1 MAATTPNN
9 SHEHLLI
16 VEDEKGRRS
25 VTLSDDVYSIGRDR
39 SCDIHLSSQF
49 VSRRHATL
57 KRDRRDEDGRIVYRI
72 LDGDGAGKPSV
83 NGLVINGRKSADR
96 VLEHG
101 DEIVFGPQVFAIYQA
116 RQRDLATNA
125 GTQEDPFDITLIDP
139 AMMMG
144 DGDDL
149 MNLE

>member
-1 MAATTPNN
+1 MAAKTPSN
-9 SHEHLLI
+9 SQEHLLI

-25 VTLSDDVYSIGRDR
+25 VTLNEEAYSIGRDR
-39 SCDIHLSSQF
+39 NCDIHLSSQF

-57 KRDRRDEDGRIVYRI
+57 KRDQNEEGAPIYRI

-83 NGLVINGRKSADR
+83 NGLVINGRKSSDHA
-96 VLEHG
+96 LHHG
-101 DEIVFGPQVFAIYQA
+101 DEVVFGPQVFAIYQT
-116 RQRDLATNA
+116 RQRELSSG

-149 MNLE
+149 MDLGDE

>member
-1 MAATTPNN
+1 MAATTSRN
-9 SHEHLLI
+9 SQEHLLI

-25 VTLSDDVYSIGRDR
+25 VTLSEDAYSVGRDR

-57 KRDRRDEDGRIVYRI
+57 KRDSGDGYRI

-83 NGLVINGRKSADR
+83 NGLVINGSKSSDH
-96 VLEHG
+96 LLKHG

-116 RQRDLATNA
+116 RQREASASGGSQD
-125 GTQEDPFDITLIDP
+125 DPFDVTLIDP

-149 MNLE
+149 MNTTDEG

>member
-1 MAATTPNN
+1 MPAKTSKT
-9 SHEHLLI
+9 SQEHLLI

-25 VTLSDDVYSIGRDR
+25 VTLSEEVYSVGRDR

-57 KRDRRDEDGRIVYRI
+57 KRDNNADGGSVYRI

-83 NGLVINGRKSADR
+83 NGLVINGRKASDH
-96 VLEHG
+96 VLKHS
-101 DEIVFGPQVFAIYQA
+101 DEIVFGPQVFAIYQS
-116 RQRDLATNA
+116 RQHEAQA
-125 GTQEDPFDITLIDP
+125 SGAQEDPFDITLIDP

-149 MNLE
+149 MNFDE